1 MTGDEGGLAGRIR
14 QGAETLE
21 VEVSEEAL
29 LKIGRY
35 LEELDRWRHR
45 INLVG
50 PGSMEELLDRHVY
63 DSLGVLRLLDLPEV
77 QERTQRWLDV
87 GTGAG
92 LPGVICALARPSSS
106 WVLVEPLG
114 KRVSWLK
121 HITGTLEMD
130 NVTVE
135 HSRLEDLQPRRW
147 PGLVSRAT
155 FAPERWAS
163 VGRDHAEDN
172 GLVLVTMGGTPSED
186 VLKGAWRVDR
196 FTLPA
201 SGAGRVNALLAG

>member
-1 MTGDEGGLAGRIR
+1 MRG
-14 QGAETLE
+14 QGAELVERIQEGADSLE
-21 VEVSEEAL
+21 VRVSDDAL
-29 LKIGRY
+29 QKIARY

-50 PGSMEELLDRHVY
+50 PGTMDDLLDRHVH
-63 DSLGVLRLLDLPEV
+63 DSLAVLRLLDLPEV
-77 QERTQRWLDV
+77 SERTQRWIDV

-92 LPGVICALARPSSS
+92 LPGVICAMARPASS

-121 HITGTLEMD
+121 HITGILEMD

-135 HSRLEDLQPRRW
+135 HTRLEDLEPKRW

-163 VGRDHAEDN
+163 VGRDHAEEG

-186 VLKGAWRVDR
+186 VLKDAWRVDR
-196 FTLPA
+196 FTLPT
-201 SGAGRVNALLAG
+201 SGAGRVNVLLTG